1 MMDEIKVKNEEGKE
15 ITVKSLG
22 TFKVEELGKE
32 FVMYSLNDDK
42 PETELGAILLGELI
56 QDEDGNYQVVGI
68 LDEER
73 EMVLAF
79 YNEIATQV
87 GGNGNE

>member
-1 MMDEIKVKNEEGKE
+1 MNEIKVKNDEGKE

-22 TFKVEELGKE
+22 TFKIEELGKE
-32 FVMYSLNDDK
+32 YVMYSLNDDK

-73 EMVLAF
+73 EMVVAF

-87 GGNGNE
+87 GGEGN

>member
-1 MMDEIKVKNEEGKE
+1 MSEIKVKNDEGKE

-22 TFKVEELGKE
+22 TFRVEELGKE
-32 FVMYSLNDDK
+32 FIMYSLNDDK

-56 QDEDGNYQVVGI
+56 QDEDGNYEVVGI

-79 YNEIATQV
+79 YNEIATQI
-87 GGNGNE
+87 GGEA

>member
-1 MMDEIKVKNEEGKE
+1 MNEIKVKNDEGKE

-22 TFKVEELGKE
+22 TFKIEELGKE
-32 FVMYSLNDDK
+32 YVMYSLNDDK

-73 EMVLAF
+73 EMVDEFIDHILR
-79 YNEIATQV
+79 T
-87 GGNGNE
+87 

>member
-1 MMDEIKVKNEEGKE
+1 MMDEIKVKNDEGKE

-22 TFKVEELGKE
+22 TFRVEDLGKE
-32 FVMYSLNDDK
+32 FIMYSLNDDK

-56 QDEDGNYQVVGI
+56 QDEEGNYQVVGI
-68 LDEER
+68 LDSER

-87 GGNGNE
+87 GGEGK

>member
-1 MMDEIKVKNEEGKE
+1 MNEIKVKNDEGKE

-22 TFKVEELGKE
+22 TFKIEELGKE
-32 FVMYSLNDDK
+32 YVMYSLNDDK

-68 LDEER
+68 LDEEK
-73 EMVLAF
+73 EMVVAF

-87 GGNGNE
+87 GGEGK